1 MCWRFNVDGF
11 FFFSNA
17 LSFVRSK
24 DSLLLFISLEN
35 LFKEGFVRM
44 FDTKQKVKLR
54 FSVITL

>member
-1 MCWRFNVDGF
+1 MDLFYF
-11 FFFSNA
+11 IFSNA

-35 LFKEGFVRM
+35 LFKEEFVRM

>member
-1 MCWRFNVDGF
+1 MSMDLFYF
-11 FFFSNA
+11 IFSNA